1 VVESTEYGRV
11 NMKKE
16 PQENTQFT
24 LKDGVHFYK
33 ELYDFVD
40 NELYEFDGN
49 KKIYYIYY
57 SGVIDDTVSFVNRF
71 VDEIIKNGS
80 NKNLK
85 MDDVKNMIWICFT
98 KLVFDEETFFSNLQ
112 YFCFFK
118 DGRIGIRVFN
128 RVFNHM
134 SLTLLDIY
142 TIKRKFGEKKLYE
155 IVFKLLVDWCEID
168 ELKIIERSK
177 LYREFLKSGLD
188 IDTYTKYR
196 DEVIEELKKLSLK
209 RLERLSRNDEKGN
222 DDIMTYVIYANE
234 FILIYQPFLD
244 KIISLIKQEEGLE

>member
-1 VVESTEYGRV
+1 
-11 NMKKE
+11 MKKE

-40 NELYEFDGN
+40 NEMYEFDGN
-49 KKIYYIYY
+49 DGNKKIYY

-98 KLVFDEETFFSNLQ
+98 RLEFDEETFFSNLQ
-112 YFCFFK
+112 YFCFSK

-128 RVFNHM
+128 YM
-134 SLTLLDIY
+134 ILTLLDIY
-142 TIKRKFGEKKLYE
+142 NIKRKFGKKKLYE

-196 DEVIEELKKLSLK
+196 DEVIEELEKLSLK
-209 RLERLSRNDEKGN
+209 RLEKLSRNDEKGN
-222 DDIMTYVIYANE
+222 DDIMTYVIYTNE

>member
-1 VVESTEYGRV
+1 
-11 NMKKE
+11 MKKE
-16 PQENTQFT
+16 PQENTKIM
-24 LKDGVHFYK
+24 LKDSVHMYK

-49 KKIYYIYY
+49 KKTYY

-85 MDDVKNMIWICFT
+85 MDDIKNMIWICFT
-98 KLVFDEETFFSNLQ
+98 KLEFDEETFFSNLQ

-128 RVFNHM
+128 YM
-134 SLTLLDIY
+134 ILTLLDIY

-177 LYREFLKSGLD
+177 LYREFLKTGLD

-196 DEVIEELKKLSLK
+196 DEVIEELEKLSLK
-209 RLERLSRNDEKGN
+209 RLERLSRNGEKGN
-222 DDIMTYVIYANE
+222 DDIMTYVIYTNE

-244 KIISLIKQEEGLE
+244 KITSLIKQEEGLE